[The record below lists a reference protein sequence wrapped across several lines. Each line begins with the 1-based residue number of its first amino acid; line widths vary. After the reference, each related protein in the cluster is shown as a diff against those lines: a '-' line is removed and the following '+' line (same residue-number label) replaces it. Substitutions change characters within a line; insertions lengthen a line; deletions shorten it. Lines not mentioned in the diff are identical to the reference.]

1 MNKTTLKEKLK
12 SGYKIYGTAIVS
24 SSKIWSNAVKN
35 ANLDF
40 VFIDTEHIPL
50 GRETVSEM
58 CILYSALNLNP
69 IVRIPSP
76 DIFTACTTLD
86 GGAVGILVPYIE
98 TKDQVKQLVGAT
110 KFRPIK
116 GKKLDQILEDPK
128 RIDSKLKKYIDE
140 RCKNNLLFINIE
152 SEPAVKNLSQILSID
167 GIDGIIIGPHDLSCS
182 LGIPEEYDNPIF
194 EKSVKQI
201 ISKASKKNIP
211 VGIHLS
217 EDPEYQIKWGKL
229 GMKIILHSSDI
240 SIFSKNL
247 YSDINNIKLGLES
260 SKNLNNQKKSII
272 I

>member
-1 MNKTTLKEKLK
+1 MQKLKEKLQ
-12 SGYKIYGTAIVS
+12 SGKRIYGTAIVS
-24 SSKIWSNAVKN
+24 PSKIWSNAVRS

-58 CILYSALNLNP
+58 CMLYSALNLNP

-76 DIFTACTTLD
+76 DPYTACTVLD

-98 TKDQVKQLVGAT
+98 TKEQVKELVGAT
-110 KFRPIK
+110 KLRPIK
-116 GKKLDQILEDPK
+116 GKKLNQFLDDPK
-128 RIDSKLKKYIDE
+128 SITPKLKKYIDE

-152 SEPAVKNLSQILSID
+152 SEPAVKNLSQILSVD

-182 LGIPEEYDNPIF
+182 MGISEEYDHPKF
-194 EKSVKQI
+194 EKAVKQI
-201 ISKASKKNIP
+201 INKAAKKNIP

-217 EDPEYQIKWGKL
+217 EEPSYQIKWGNL
-229 GMKIILHSSDI
+229 GMNIILHSSDI

-247 YSDINNIKLGLES
+247 VHDINEIKQGLEDVS
-260 SKNLNNQKKSII
+260 SKSISKKSII